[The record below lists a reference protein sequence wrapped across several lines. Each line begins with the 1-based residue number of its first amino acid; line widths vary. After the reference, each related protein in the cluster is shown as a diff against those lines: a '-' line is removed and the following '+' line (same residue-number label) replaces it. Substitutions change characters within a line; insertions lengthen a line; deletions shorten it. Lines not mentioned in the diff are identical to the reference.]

1 MGLGLLIVFGPQRC
15 LRTGSSAM
23 PSATQIT
30 LDKWMSGVLD
40 ALDLMNETNDT
51 QNKVIVR
58 LLHQLAEMDLTLQA
72 IVQSMD

>member
-1 MGLGLLIVFGPQRC
+1 MGLRLLIVFGPQRC
-15 LRTGSSAM
+15 LRTWSSAM
-23 PSATQIT
+23 PSAKQIT
-30 LDKWMSGVLD
+30 LDKWMGGVLD

-72 IVQSMD
+72 LVQSMD